1 MVRTLVECLPGFDGQ
16 RSRVR
21 CFLHVLSLVAKSL
34 IAQFDGRGS
43 QNKVAK
49 DDAEKALLALEAEL
63 EKFEREEAIR
73 NPGEVEGEVE
83 GEGDVGSH
91 EDEEPDA
98 DDTDDE
104 VDALEEMS
112 EAERAQF
119 EEDVRPVKL
128 ALAKVSIPVLPS
140 SLRHAAHLCV
150 HAQIRTLS
158 FKIINSS
165 TKLLPAWKAV
175 CAEKNL
181 PVRLLPRDVRTRWN
195 STYDMLN
202 FAIEYHDVVNQM
214 TMRPENG
221 LRAYEL
227 TAEAWTVLRQLSK
240 VLKVRQ
246 PPDYV

>member
-1 MVRTLVECLPGFDGQ
+1 MVRALVDCLPGFDGQ

-21 CFLHVLSLVAKSL
+21 CFLHILSLVAKSL

-43 QNKVAK
+43 GDKVAK
-49 DDAEKALLALEAEL
+49 DDTEKALLALEAEL

-73 NPGEVEGEVE
+73 NPGEVGGAGEA
-83 GEGDVGSH
+83 GK
-91 EDEEPDA
+91 DEEDDTDA
-98 DDTDDE
+98 DDPDDE

-119 EEDVRPVKL
+119 EEDVRPIKL
-128 ALAKVSIPVLPS
+128 ALAKVSIGVELS
-140 SLRHAAHLCV
+140 SKFRRAAHLHV
-150 HAQIRTLS
+150 HPQIRTLS

-175 CAEKNL
+175 CAEKDL

-202 FAIEYHDVVNQM
+202 FAIEYQDVVNQM

-221 LRAYEL
+221 LRTYEL
-227 TAEAWTVLRQLSK
+227 TGEAWTVLRQLSK

-246 PPDYV
+246 PPN